1 MADSLTTNYKVAIT
15 GSHVHD
21 LDLVDVTADLTSA
34 SLQWPSTSGQALAS
48 GTGDQQADLIFH
60 DSRSCKSSTAETL
73 DLSSGTLEAGAVE
86 LIDEFGQVLDFV
98 KVKVLMIH
106 NKDTTRSLTIGGAA
120 ARAWETWCTAA
131 GDSVV
136 IPPLGVLL
144 LTAPKAGF
152 AVVDTASDLLL
163 ITPSADTE
171 TAYDIVIIGTS
182 A

>member
-1 MADSLTTNYKVAIT
+1 MADTLATNVRLMLYGT
-15 GSHVHD
+15 HVHD
-21 LDLVDVTADLTSA
+21 LDLVDITATIAINFPSA
-34 SLQWPSTSGQALAS
+34 TGQAFAT
-48 GTGDQQADLIFH
+48 GTGNEQADLIFH

-98 KVKVLMIH
+98 KVKVLAIH
-106 NKDTTRSLTIGGAA
+106 NKDVTRSLTIGGAA

-144 LTAPKAGF
+144 LTAPNAGF